1 MLDKPTAQR
10 NIVLALKL
18 AIFAALLFAA
28 TLLDRSAG
36 ALWLIP
42 TTPAAASTSRRP
54 RRCPFATSIGIALML
69 AGLVPDARIWRLALV
84 SIGVMV
90 TVIFGAQW
98 IRDAVNEYRDLAE

>member
-1 MLDKPTAQR
+1 MADPDHTSGGFHLPAPS
-10 NIVLALKL
+10 AL
-18 AIFAALLFAA
+18 
-28 TLLDRSAG
+28 
-36 ALWLIP
+36 
-42 TTPAAASTSRRP
+42 
-54 RRCPFATSIGIALML
+54 PFATSIGIALML